1 MRERRLVGAETE
13 AAMSDIIILM
23 RHGKAQ
29 RPADDMLDMERRL
42 TEAGKRSLSATLPY
56 SLGLLPR
63 SKSSV
68 QIWSS
73 PAVRAEQTARIMLRA
88 CKRHGAD
95 IDGDLR
101 IVDSL
106 WNQDADS
113 FLSDVR
119 ACDTD
124 IVVAV
129 GHNPFIEDVTAR
141 LTGSRIDFATG
152 GFAAIQ
158 LLDADTRPQEP
169 AYPARL
175 LWFAQGPVSQLWKT
189 VVQMERI
196 LGKAADTV
204 QERLDAFFE
213 NPDDI
218 ETMHKF
224 RVSIRTLRSL
234 LAFVA
239 PWQEPTQNK
248 EAQELLKVMVADTS
262 RLRELDVLTEQAKE
276 MEGATAEFIEFC
288 ENEAANER
296 ARVAKVL
303 SSKKTAKRLEAI
315 SGELHDIRWRKR
327 VNAEGLEQTE
337 VRARFDALAAELEE
351 DLASLDLAD
360 VEKTHDVR
368 KSAKRV
374 RYDAEKFSALV
385 GDDAVDVAKDMTA
398 HQDNL
403 GAICDARVNIDI
415 INGIDVDSL
424 PEPVAW
430 DLAFLRAQNE
440 TFLYSTLR
448 NA

>member
-1 MRERRLVGAETE
+1 MLERRLVGAETE

-63 SKSSV
+63 NKSSV

-73 PAVRAEQTARIMLRA
+73 PAVRAEQTARIMQRA

-95 IDGDLR
+95 IEGDLR

-119 ACDTD
+119 ACDAD

-158 LLDADTRPQEP
+158 LLDADTCPQDP

-239 PWQEPTQNK
+239 PWQEPSQNK
-248 EAQELLKVMVADTS
+248 EAQELLKLIVADTS

-276 MEGATAEFIEFC
+276 MEGATTEFIEFC
-288 ENEAANER
+288 EQEAANER
-296 ARVAKVL
+296 ARVAKAL
-303 SSKKTAKRLEAI
+303 SSKKTAKRLESI
-315 SGELHDIRWRKR
+315 SDELHDIRWRKR